1 LETGDTLSQLQPSGA
16 GTATQTNS
24 NYIMKISDPLGKVY
38 THTMFKKKSYNI
50 PKGGDD
56 EFLDK
61 NKTQSEDEDDG
72 SDVSDQS
79 DDSLSTKSSR
89 IVPSSRARSSS
100 RRRSSGR
107 DEEQEQVEQDRE
119 DAISYASRASRNNR
133 QDRQRSSSRRESR
146 RTTKKYNAE
155 NIGPPGT
162 SYSLWTAQRSLKRD
176 HKRKF
181 NRSLCG
187 VLLGVSIVLV
197 ILGILGIIGIAVY
210 LGVVQKIESP
220 DKDLVSIDGAF
231 RVVSDDFSLS
241 LLNPSSDTYQENSL
255 KYKEMIKTTYRKSY
269 LRDAFIKVVIDGF
282 SSGSVKVFFKVVLDK
297 KFLPGRTIEDPVTAA
312 RDVFVQ
318 EVMAI
323 EYSEFQDETIDIDS
337 IEFSLSK
344 VQDVSKKYLDP
355 EPYQGEEELTSAGSI
370 WQNLAASTASSVQ
383 GKPDAIQEPSES
395 VSSTWQGQDRDNL
408 YETYTNDKF
417 DRAVPGS
424 HPIDV
429 PKNTNGWSLPK
440 YPTNQ
445 MYDYGQH
452 NNLLLNQFTNVVTP
466 QTPLIISQQN
476 GRSPQ
481 YYTPQP
487 RIPSL
492 NYNQNFPSVK
502 PPTFPP
508 TASTY
513 TPKSPTYPPVNLAN
527 YPPPLQNK
535 ITKRKDSNSPSDSLM
550 SEYLKPPPPPVSN
563 KLETLFERENP
574 FFTNKNNLERLF
586 MNDNKQNPEIAG
598 WKNKRNTPP
607 PRQSVSP
614 TQLNYRMTSTPQP
627 QIQNRRLDQS
637 LNTNDK
643 FNGFWNMMHKNDG
656 QAIQRQS
663 NSGNPRIMNKNDPV
677 LSLQDELEQ
686 LLLLESQQNQ
696 HNSNRYNPNQVM
708 DENEL
713 QQLANKLLPMIEP
726 QNSNQNSIS
735 NSRPS
740 LTWTALDQTQKS
752 NMRIDPVSVTNFG
765 TSGLKPISNNIPSNN
780 QKTSTIGPLL
790 AGGTSVVDIHVPTG
804 QNMGFFGVGSSLS
817 FSGRNTQ
824 PPRQMQ
830 QPSQQRPSSIMNRV
844 SSLNRDQVIQASFPI
859 GDDPNIVY
867 PQQIRAGT
875 QLMQGPQGP
884 IVSSPRPMNMAVQQ
898 TPHAPQMPNP
908 DQNGQ
913 MNMNYNI
920 HRSDSG
926 QVPNYVYNQH
936 SRQPQ
941 NNQHHMPPIQ
951 TSKRPSL
958 SSQLINAVTPKP
970 KQTFQS
976 AMSKIKKEKIANR
989 RTDDTRS
996 GNRRQD
1002 LIGSLLPAAIGL
1014 SSTAGVSPVGIFSN
1028 LLNAYATI
1036 DSKHDITGKLI
1047 NGAASWFQ
1055 GPIAEVRTSDT
1066 ISTEKI
1072 EETTT
1077 PSSIQSSTTSASTT
1091 STERSTKRF
1100 TKKRTTT
1107 ERSFWTTSSPTRK
1120 KYPIT
1125 STNVRV
1131 RDRISTFSNDEN
1143 EQYLNIFN
1151 KIKSAANS
1159 HESEYDIVTNYDK
1172 DIPPVRSNLYSD
1184 GPLRPKPPSEQ
1195 IIQVSPAP
1203 HNYNADIPPIQYGV
1217 SNPNWYSNEVK
1228 ASTAGYGPDDFV
1240 VETVNLDK
1248 NFFYQ
1253 FFTSKP
1259 MIIDTDVVTSTSVQ
1273 VNYDQKMKRGR
1284 ETSGDPP
1291 NTKGRE
1297 TLSNLPEH
1305 LVGNEILPGHI
1316 LKKTGEAY
1324 DPLNLLTE
1332 SSTRKVFTVTQ
1343 PDNLPVILNNASK
1356 FKRYQIPPEVRITH
1370 NQQLPQ
1376 RNGKEIGVKPEL
1388 KTIESDR
1395 HVFELAEDQ

>member
-1 LETGDTLSQLQPSGA
+1 
-16 GTATQTNS
+16 
-24 NYIMKISDPLGKVY
+24 MKISDPLGKVY

-50 PKGGDD
+50 PKGGED

-61 NKTQSEDEDDG
+61 NKSQSDEDDDGG

-107 DEEQEQVEQDRE
+107 DEEEQVEQDRE
-119 DAISYASRASRNNR
+119 DAISYASRASRN
-133 QDRQRSSSRRESR
+133 DRHKERSSSRRGSR
-146 RTTKKYNAE
+146 RPTKKYSAE

-220 DKDLVSIDGAF
+220 NKDLVSIDGAF
-231 RVVSDDFSLS
+231 RVVSEDFSLS
-241 LLNPSSDTYQENSL
+241 LLNPLSETYQENSG
-255 KYKEMIKTTYRKSY
+255 KYREMIKTTYRKSY
-269 LRDAFIKVVIDGF
+269 LRDSFIKVVIDGF
-282 SSGSVKVFFKVVLDK
+282 SSGSVKVFFKVILDK

-323 EYSEFQDETIDIDS
+323 ENSEFQDETIDIDS

-355 EPYQGEEELTSAGSI
+355 EPYQGEEELSSAGSI

-383 GKPDAIQEPSES
+383 GKLDAIQEPSES
-395 VSSTWQGQDRDNL
+395 ISSTWQGQDRDNMFDS
-408 YETYTNDKF
+408 YANDKF

-424 HPIDV
+424 DPIDV

-440 YPTNQ
+440 YPTNL
-445 MYDYGQH
+445 MYDQGQQ
-452 NNLLLNQFTNVVTP
+452 NNLLLNQYANVVTP

-481 YYTPQP
+481 YYSPQP
-487 RIPSL
+487 RMPSL
-492 NYNQNFPSVK
+492 NFNQNFPSVK
-502 PPTFPP
+502 PSPTV
-508 TASTY
+508 STY
-513 TPKSPTYPPVNLAN
+513 APKSPTYPPVNLAN
-527 YPPPLQNK
+527 YPPSLQNQ
-535 ITKRKDSNSPSDSLM
+535 INKRKDSNSFSGNLMSDSM
-550 SEYLKPPPPPVSN
+550 KPPPPPASN
-563 KLETLFERENP
+563 NLESLFERENP
-574 FFTNKNNLERLF
+574 FLTNKNNLERLF
-586 MNDNKQNPEIAG
+586 MTDNKQKPNIAG
-598 WKNKRNTPP
+598 WQNKRNTPP
-607 PRQSVSP
+607 PMQTVSP
-614 TQLNYRMTSTPQP
+614 TQLNYRMSSTPQP
-627 QIQNRRLDQS
+627 QIQNRRLDQTG
-637 LNTNDK
+637 NENGRY
-643 FNGFWNMMHKNDG
+643 NGFWNMMHKNDG
-656 QAIQRQS
+656 Q
-663 NSGNPRIMNKNDPV
+663 GNKQQTNGKSISRNLNRNDPV

-696 HNSNRYNPNQVM
+696 QNSNIYNRNQLM
-708 DENEL
+708 DEKEL
-713 QQLANKLLPMIEP
+713 QQLANKLLPMMEP

-735 NSRPS
+735 NSKPS
-740 LTWTALDQTQKS
+740 LSWTALGQNKNTNS
-752 NMRIDPVSVTNFG
+752 RVDPVSVTNFG
-765 TSGLKPISNNIPSNN
+765 TSGLKPINNNMPSNN
-780 QKTSTIGPLL
+780 QKSTTIGPLL
-790 AGGTSVVDIHVPTG
+790 AGGTSVVDIRVPQG
-804 QNMGFFGVGSSLS
+804 QDVGFFGVGSSLS
-817 FSGRNTQ
+817 FSGHKPQ
-824 PPRQMQ
+824 APRQGQQSNRQ
-830 QPSQQRPSSIMNRV
+830 QPQLQQPTRKMAGSMMNSI
-844 SSLNRDQVIQASFPI
+844 SSLNRDQVVQASFPI

-867 PQQIRAGT
+867 PQQIQAGT
-875 QLMQGPQGP
+875 QLRQGPQGP
-884 IVSSPRPMNMAVQQ
+884 IVSSPRPMNMQVTQ
-898 TPHAPQMPNP
+898 TPHAPVVPNP
-908 DQNGQ
+908 DRNVQT
-913 MNMNYNI
+913 NMNYNI
-920 HRSDSG
+920 HRAGSG
-926 QVPNYVYNQH
+926 QIPNYVYNQN

-941 NNQHHMPPIQ
+941 SNQHHMPPIQ
-951 TSKRPSL
+951 TTKRPSL
-958 SSQLINAVTPKP
+958 SSQLMNAVTSKP

-976 AMSKIKKEKIANR
+976 TMSKIKKEKVANR
-989 RTDDTRS
+989 RTDDTRT
-996 GNRRQD
+996 GIRRQD
-1002 LIGSLLPAAIGL
+1002 LIAGLLPAAIGL

-1055 GPIAEVRTSDT
+1055 GTPDEVMTADT
-1066 ISTEKI
+1066 RSTQNT

-1077 PSSIQSSTTSASTT
+1077 TPTVLSSSTSTT
-1091 STERSTKRF
+1091 TYPTQRSTKRF
-1100 TKKRTTT
+1100 NNKKRTTT
-1107 ERSFWTTSSPTRK
+1107 ERSFWKTSTTTRRY
-1120 KYPIT
+1120 KYPVT
-1125 STNVRV
+1125 ATNVQV
-1131 RDRISTFSNDEN
+1131 RDKISTFTSDEN
-1143 EQYLNIFN
+1143 EQYLSIFN
-1151 KIKSAANS
+1151 KIKNAANS
-1159 HESEYDIVTNYDK
+1159 QESEYDIVTNYDK
-1172 DIPPVRSNLYSD
+1172 ELPPVRSNLYSD

-1195 IIQVSPAP
+1195 MIQVSPAP
-1203 HNYNADIPPIQYGV
+1203 HNYNQDIAPIQYGV

-1273 VNYDQKMKRGR
+1273 VNYDQKFKRGR
-1284 ETSGDPP
+1284 ETSDDVP
-1291 NTKGRE
+1291 NKKGRE

-1305 LVGNEILPGHI
+1305 LVGNEILPQHI

-1324 DPLNLLTE
+1324 DPLNPDTE

-1343 PDNLPVILNNASK
+1343 PDNLPIILNNASK

-1370 NQQLPQ
+1370 NQQPF
-1376 RNGKEIGVKPEL
+1376 RNGKDIGRKPEV
-1388 KTIESDR
+1388 KGVESEE
-1395 HVFELAEDQ
+1395 HVYELDTDK

>member
-1 LETGDTLSQLQPSGA
+1 
-16 GTATQTNS
+16 
-24 NYIMKISDPLGKVY
+24 MKISDPLGKVY

-50 PKGGDD
+50 PKGGED
-56 EFLDK
+56 EYLDK
-61 NKTQSEDEDDG
+61 NKSQSDEDDDGG

-107 DEEQEQVEQDRE
+107 EEEERVERVEQDRE
-119 DAISYASRASRNNR
+119 DAISYASRASRH
-133 QDRQRSSSRRESR
+133 DRSNKERSSSRRGSR
-146 RTTKKYNAE
+146 RPTKKYDAE

-220 DKDLVSIDGAF
+220 NKDVVSIDGAF
-231 RVVSDDFSLS
+231 RVVSEDFSLS
-241 LLNPSSDTYQENSL
+241 LLNPLSETYQEDSQ
-255 KYKEMIKTTYRKSY
+255 KYREMIKTTYRKSY
-269 LRDAFIKVVIDGF
+269 LRDSFIKVVIDGF
-282 SSGSVKVFFKVVLDK
+282 SSGSVKVFFKVILDK

-323 EYSEFQDETIDIDS
+323 ENSEFQDETIDIDS

-355 EPYQGEEELTSAGSI
+355 EPYQGEEELSSAGSI

-395 VSSTWQGQDRDNL
+395 ISSTWKGQDRENMFDS
-408 YETYTNDKF
+408 YENKF

-424 HPIDV
+424 DPIDV

-440 YPTNQ
+440 YPTNL
-445 MYDYGQH
+445 MYDQGQQ
-452 NNLLLNQFTNVVTP
+452 NNLLLNQYANVVTP

-481 YYTPQP
+481 YYSPQP

-492 NYNQNFPSVK
+492 NFNQNFPSVK
-502 PPTFPP
+502 SA
-508 TASTY
+508 TASSY

-527 YPPPLQNK
+527 YSPTSFQNQ
-535 ITKRKDSNSPSDSLM
+535 INKRKDSNFASDNLM
-550 SEYLKPPPPPVSN
+550 TDRMKPPPPPPSN
-563 KLETLFERENP
+563 NLESLFDKENP
-574 FFTNKNNLERLF
+574 FLTNKNNLERLF
-586 MNDNKQNPEIAG
+586 MTDNKLNPDIAG
-598 WKNKRNTPP
+598 WQNKRNTPP
-607 PRQSVSP
+607 PPIQSMSS

-627 QIQNRRLDQS
+627 QIQNRRLDQ
-637 LNTNDK
+637 NINANRY
-643 FNGFWNMMHKNDG
+643 NGFWNMMHKNDG
-656 QAIQRQS
+656 KQPTNGES
-663 NSGNPRIMNKNDPV
+663 NSRIMNRNDPV

-696 HNSNRYNPNQVM
+696 RNSNSYNQNQVM
-708 DENEL
+708 DEKEL
-713 QQLANKLLPMIEP
+713 QQLANRLLPMIEP

-735 NSRPS
+735 RNEPS
-740 LTWTALDQTQKS
+740 LSWTALGQNQNRNKKV
-752 NMRIDPVSVTNFG
+752 NQVSVTNFG
-765 TSGLKPISNNIPSNN
+765 TSGLKPINNNMPVNN
-780 QKTSTIGPLL
+780 QKSTTVGPPI
-790 AGGTSVVDIHVPTG
+790 AGGTSVVDIHVPQG

-817 FSGRNTQ
+817 FSGQKPQ
-824 PPRQMQ
+824 PPRQQFNHQLPQRQ
-830 QPSQQRPSSIMNRV
+830 QPTRKMGSSMMNSV
-844 SSLNRDQVIQASFPI
+844 SSLNRDQVIQASRPL

-867 PQQIRAGT
+867 PQQIQGGT

-884 IVSSPRPMNMAVQQ
+884 IVSSPRPMNMAVTQ
-898 TPHAPQMPNP
+898 TPHAPVVPNP
-908 DQNGQ
+908 DRNTNT
-913 MNMNYNI
+913 NMMFNI
-920 HRSDSG
+920 RRADSG
-926 QVPNYVYNQH
+926 QIPNYVYNQH

-941 NNQHHMPPIQ
+941 GNQHHMPPIQ
-951 TSKRPSL
+951 TTKRPSL

-976 AMSKIKKEKIANR
+976 TMSKINKEKVANR
-989 RTDDTRS
+989 RTDDTRT
-996 GNRRQD
+996 GIRRQD
-1002 LIGSLLPAAIGL
+1002 LIAGLLPAAIGL

-1055 GPIAEVRTSDT
+1055 GAPDEVMTADT
-1066 ISTEKI
+1066 RSTENT

-1077 PSSIQSSTTSASTT
+1077 SVTTLSSTTSTT
-1091 STERSTKRF
+1091 RRPTAKPTRRF
-1100 TKKRTTT
+1100 NNKKRTTT
-1107 ERSFWTTSSPTRK
+1107 ESLFWTTPTTTRRNE
-1120 KYPIT
+1120 YPIT
-1125 STNVRV
+1125 ATNVRV
-1131 RDRISTFSNDEN
+1131 RDKIPTFSENEN
-1143 EQYLNIFN
+1143 EQYLSIFN
-1151 KIKSAANS
+1151 KIKNAANS
-1159 HESEYDIVTNYDK
+1159 QESEYDIVTNYDK
-1172 DIPPVRSNLYSD
+1172 DLPPVRSNLYSE
-1184 GPLRPKPPSEQ
+1184 GPLRPKPPSER

-1203 HNYNADIPPIQYGV
+1203 HNYNKDIPPIQYGV

-1228 ASTAGYGPDDFV
+1228 ASTDGYGPDDFV

-1273 VNYDQKMKRGR
+1273 VNYDQKFKRGR
-1284 ETSGDPP
+1284 ETSDDVP
-1291 NTKGRE
+1291 NKKGRE

-1305 LVGNEILPGHI
+1305 LVGNEILPEHI

-1324 DPLNLLTE
+1324 DPYRQDTE
-1332 SSTRKVFTVTQ
+1332 SSTKKVYTVTQ
-1343 PDNLPVILNNASK
+1343 PDNLPIILNNASK

-1370 NQQLPQ
+1370 SQQPF
-1376 RNGKEIGVKPEL
+1376 RTGKDIGEKQEL
-1388 KTIESDR
+1388 GGDESEE
-1395 HVFELAEDQ
+1395 HVYELAADQ